1 MRFFSSLIT
10 GALLAGCGG
19 VAGVATG
26 TPPSVTPV
34 ETPGPTATGAAVGAT
49 ATPVGNDNITVAKP
63 SAKQEVRSPV
73 TVEGRARVFEAT
85 VQVQVKD
92 ASGKPLASEFTTA
105 SKGAPEWGDY
115 RVEVAYRVAAR
126 QEGVVEVY
134 APSAKDGSPQFLVAV
149 PVVLLPN

>member
-1 MRFFSSLIT
+1 
-10 GALLAGCGG
+10 
-19 VAGVATG
+19 
-26 TPPSVTPV
+26 
-34 ETPGPTATGAAVGAT
+34 
-49 ATPVGNDNITVAKP
+49 VGNDNITVAKP
-63 SAKQEVRSPV
+63 SAKQELRSPI

-85 VQVQVKD
+85 LQVLVKD
-92 ASGKPLASEFTTA
+92 ASGRPLASEVVTA

-115 RVEVAYRVAAR
+115 RVEAAFRLGAR